1 MPIYLPI
8 ASISLDL
15 LGLLGMGFCV
25 GVLAGLFGIGGG
37 FILTPLLIF
46 LGVPPV
52 IAVGTGASQVVAS
65 SISGALAQWRRR
77 NVDVKLGVL
86 LIAGGLIGSFSG
98 VLLQGILK
106 AAGQLE
112 LFIAGAYV
120 IMLGVIGTLMLIESA
135 RTVLK
140 VARTPTGA
148 APSRRAGQHTWLQGL
163 PLKQRFRTSQLYV
176 SAIPPFSIGLFA
188 GWLTAIMGVG
198 GGFLLVP
205 ALIYMLRAPTKIALG
220 TSSFQIVVITALTTV
235 LQAGYNHTVDVV
247 LAAPLMAGG
256 VLGAQV
262 GVRAGDKLPAE
273 QLRLFLAILVVA
285 VAIRMAF
292 GLAVPPLEA
301 FSLEAGG

>member
-46 LGVPPV
+46 LGVPPA